1 MISTMLLLF
10 IFSSN
15 IVTIDRLIFL
25 VIMTIGSVIG
35 VLS

>member
-10 IFSSN
+10 LFSSN
-15 IVTIDRLIFL
+15 IITIDRLIFL
-25 VIMTIGSVIG
+25 AVMTIGSVIG